1 MKRRFCCGIMSLFS
15 VSSFLFSQNSGVIQ
29 ITTDRTIHFI
39 VTDPQGRRTG
49 RDPRGTDDPLVGKK
63 IKEIPRA
70 NYSVNA
76 IGDSPKDYEP
86 LGTDIQH
93 EFMYELY
100 SPEGDG
106 VYRIDCIGI
115 KLGKYKLYVDMT
127 SNDTTQVQEFQA
139 AVSNIIDK
147 DNVITYRFEYHG
159 QPGSLITFEKVVT
172 PSTLRQDLGNSF
184 KLKLLGEQGF
194 YKELSNSL
202 DSYEK
207 HLSKKD
213 TLKAVKEVEKFQ
225 GRITGEYNKGTK
237 PNDKR
242 FITADAW
249 KILYDDA
256 QYLVAH
262 LIQLPPKP
270 VGLTVLRQLDSLKA
284 EVQRQ
289 QSKKNLAGTIL
300 VKGLL
305 LSLDQAKK
313 QLQQADSAK
322 AAVAVRVFQLVVDE
336 THELTDALLEKN
348 KPLPSLYVKD
358 EAYVQLHYR
367 AKYIL
372 EALPEPRIDIQQHR
386 LQMVD
391 KELQKELDA
400 LKQMTDQK

>member
-1 MKRRFCCGIMSLFS
+1 MPA
-15 VSSFLFSQNSGVIQ
+15 
-29 ITTDRTIHFI
+29 TI
-39 VTDPQGRRTG
+39 
-49 RDPRGTDDPLVGKK
+49 
-63 IKEIPRA
+63 
-70 NYSVNA
+70 
-76 IGDSPKDYEP
+76 
-86 LGTDIQH
+86 
-93 EFMYELY
+93 
-100 SPEGDG
+100 
-106 VYRIDCIGI
+106 
-115 KLGKYKLYVDMT
+115 
-127 SNDTTQVQEFQA
+127 
-139 AVSNIIDK
+139 
-147 DNVITYRFEYHG
+147 
-159 QPGSLITFEKVVT
+159 
-172 PSTLRQDLGNSF
+172 RQDLSNSF

-213 TLKAVKEVEKFQ
+213 TLKAVKEVEKFRD
-225 GRITGEYNKGTK
+225 RITEEYNKGTER
-237 PNDKR
+237 NDKR

-270 VGLTVLRQLDSLKA
+270 VGLTVSQQLDSLKA

-322 AAVAVRVFQLVVDE
+322 AAIAVRVFQLVVDE
-336 THELTDALLEKN
+336 THELTDALLEKH

-358 EAYVQLHYR
+358 EAYIQLHYR

-372 EALPEPRIDIQQHR
+372 EALPEPRIDIHQHR

-400 LKQMTDQK
+400 LKQMTEQK

>member
-1 MKRRFCCGIMSLFS
+1 MRNILVLFIAMILLSLKS
-15 VSSFLFSQNSGVIQ
+15 FSQNTGWLNISAGVRVQ
-29 ITTDRTIHFI
+29 FI
-39 VTDPQGRRTG
+39 VTDPLGRRTG
-49 RDPRGTDDPLVGKK
+49 EDPRGVSNPMQGRKFN
-63 IKEIPRA
+63 EIPGA
-70 NYSVNA
+70 NYSTSSV
-76 IGDSPKDYEP
+76 GDSPLEDYEP
-86 LGTDIQH
+86 
-93 EFMYELY
+93 
-100 SPEGDG
+100 SPEDLQFEFGYKIKSPENDG
-106 VYRIDCIGI
+106 TYSIETIGTELGIYSLSIDVWPRRGSTLQSFRQQI
-115 KLGKYKLYVDMT
+115 KGLTDKNHV
-127 SNDTTQVQEFQA
+127 TTF
-139 AVSNIIDK
+139 
-147 DNVITYRFEYHG
+147 RFSYG
-159 QPGSLITFEKVVT
+159 GVVGTPITFEKTVVQQ
-172 PSTLRQDLGNSF
+172 TLRQDLDNSF

-225 GRITGEYNKGTK
+225 DRITGEYNKGTK

-289 QSKKNLAGTIL
+289 QSKMNLSGTML

-322 AAVAVRVFQLVVDE
+322 AAIAVRVFQLVVDE
-336 THELTDALLEKN
+336 THELTDALLQKH

-372 EALPEPRIDIQQHR
+372 EALPEPRVDIHQHR

-400 LKQMTDQK
+400 LKQMTEQK

>member
-1 MKRRFCCGIMSLFS
+1 MKESALLLLLCGPLLTTHAQEET
-15 VSSFLFSQNSGVIQ
+15 VLR
-29 ITTDRTIHFI
+29 ITATDAVHFV
-39 VTDPQGRRTG
+39 VTDPVGRKTG
-49 RDPRGTDDPLVGKK
+49 CDPRGAQRPSIVNG
-63 IKEIPRA
+63 IPHS
-70 NYSVNA
+70 NYSFET
-76 IGDSPKDYEP
+76 IGDIPPPGDSASADVSLLFEFGPLSAENRGTYSLQLIGRR
-86 LGTDIQH
+86 LGTYEMLSFLESGGNNGVTVKESTATGVIGVGQTVSYT
-93 EFMYELY
+93 FMLVA
-100 SPEGDG
+100 PFNQP
-106 VYRIDCIGI
+106 IAFT
-115 KLGKYKLYVDMT
+115 K
-127 SNDTTQVQEFQA
+127 
-139 AVSNIIDK
+139 AVNT
-147 DNVITYRFEYHG
+147 IT
-159 QPGSLITFEKVVT
+159 I
-172 PSTLRQDLGNSF
+172 RQDLDNSF

-194 YKELSNSL
+194 YKDLSNSL

-225 GRITGEYNKGTK
+225 DRITGEYNKGTK

-289 QSKKNLAGTIL
+289 QSKKNLSGTIL

-322 AAVAVRVFQLVVDE
+322 AAIAVRVFQLVVDE
-336 THELTDALLEKN
+336 THELTNALLEKN

-358 EAYVQLHYR
+358 EAYIQLHYR

-386 LQMVD
+386 LHMVD

-400 LKQMTDQK
+400 LKQMTEQK